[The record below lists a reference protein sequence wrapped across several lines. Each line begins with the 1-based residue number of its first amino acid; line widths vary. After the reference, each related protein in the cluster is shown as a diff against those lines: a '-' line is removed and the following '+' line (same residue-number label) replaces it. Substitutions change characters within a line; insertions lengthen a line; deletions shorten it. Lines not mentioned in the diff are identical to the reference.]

1 MRGLVP
7 ARWGL
12 GPRLIASILVVVLVA
27 AGTAWA
33 VAAVVG
39 PIIFHDH
46 MLQASHHDVAE
57 HAGLAFRAA
66 SGLSVALA
74 LLVALVT
81 SVIVTLFLT
90 GRIGRSLASV
100 RDAATEIADG
110 DYAARVPQ
118 VGMGVEFDDLA
129 TAFNTMAADLEQIEG
144 TRRQMLGD
152 LAHEM
157 RTPVATLNAYLE
169 AVSDGVAPA
178 DEATWT
184 VLREQVTRLERLAE
198 DVNLV
203 TTSEE
208 GRLSMHRRRVDVA
221 DLLATA
227 AAQSEQGYAAK
238 GVHLAVDASPAGD
251 GSVQV
256 DPDRLGQ
263 VLTNLLDNALR
274 HSQRDGHVWLRAE
287 RLGEV
292 VRVIVRDDG
301 EGISPEHLPHVFERF
316 YRGDQARDRAHG
328 GSGIGLAIVRSIVR
342 AHGGTVHATSPG
354 HGQGATFTIEL
365 PAVT

>member
-1 MRGLVP
+1 M
-7 ARWGL
+7 
-12 GPRLIASILVVVLVA
+12 IASILAVVLVA

-33 VAAVVG
+33 VAAVIG

-57 HAGLAFRAA
+57 HAELAFRAA
-66 SGLSVALA
+66 SELSLALA

-100 RDAATEIADG
+100 RDAASEIADG
-110 DYAARVPQ
+110 DYGARVPQ
-118 VGMGVEFDDLA
+118 VGVGVEFDDLA

-157 RTPVATLNAYLE
+157 RTPVATLNAYVE
-169 AVSDGVAPA
+169 AVTDGVAPA
-178 DEATWT
+178 SEATWS

-208 GRLSMHRRRVDVA
+208 GRLSMHRRSIDVA
-221 DLLATA
+221 ELLTA
-227 AAQSEQGYAAK
+227 AATQAAQGYAAK
-238 GVHLAVDASPAGD
+238 DVHLHVDASPAAD
-251 GSVQV
+251 SSVHA
-256 DPDRLGQ
+256 DADRMGQ

-274 HSQRDGHVWLRAE
+274 HTQRGGHVWLRAV
-287 RLGEV
+287 RVGEV

-301 EGISPEHLPHVFERF
+301 DGISSEHLPHVFERF
-316 YRGDQARDRAHG
+316 YRGDRARDRAHG

-354 HGQGATFTIEL
+354 HGQGATFTVEL
-365 PAVT
+365 PAVL